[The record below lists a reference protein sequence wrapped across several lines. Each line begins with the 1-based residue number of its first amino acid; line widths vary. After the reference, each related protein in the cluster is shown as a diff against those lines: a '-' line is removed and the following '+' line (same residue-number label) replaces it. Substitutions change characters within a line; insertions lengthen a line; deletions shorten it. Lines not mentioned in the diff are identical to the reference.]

1 LTESLLRKQILQKF
15 RENELI
21 QQLSQYV
28 NDTYSQHYAQDKI
41 QAFEVTVDAGH
52 GIGAC
57 ISNSF
62 KYLKRY
68 EKKGDNPEQFRKDL
82 MKNLHYSLLLLYCHD
97 KKHSGIE

>member
-1 LTESLLRKQILQKF
+1 MQKF
-15 RENELI
+15 REDELI
-21 QQLSQYV
+21 QELSTYV
-28 NDTYSQHYAQDKI
+28 NETYNQHYAQDKL

-68 EKKGDNPEQFRKDL
+68 EKKGSTEVEFRKDL

-97 KKHSGIE
+97 KKHRGIE